1 MNHYLFRTCRLLSAM
16 LVTVL
21 LLVGVAP
28 SLACGGLFCQNS
40 PVDQNAERII
50 FTQNHDGTISAII
63 QIQYTGFAEDFSWI
77 LPLPSVISAEDIEVP
92 ETAMNAFTE
101 LEIATSP
108 IFIPPRI
115 PEDCIL
121 PLFQAMS
128 EDAVAVPGAVGV
140 EIFAS
145 GEVGPYAFDV
155 IGSHDPTA
163 LIRWLRDNDYLVT
176 EPMEPLIEL
185 YVVEGF
191 AFLAM
196 SLLPDQGV
204 QEIQPIKVTYESD
217 RPMIPLRLTA
227 VAANP
232 DMAVLTWFYADQQ
245 AVPAN
250 FAHMEISDSE
260 LVFDL
265 FGTNNYRSLLGTRA
279 DEFGGQ
285 AFITEYA
292 APTRELAVSDPL
304 LLELQSRFNYL
315 TRLNTV
321 ISPEEMTLDPTF
333 DYDAQRRDVSNI
345 HDLSDTEFWYPEC
358 QSREEIINQT
368 EIEVPTEVPP
378 APSSLPAPSAVP
390 TMRTPQPNVV
400 LVESASESTFV
411 TGIIL
416 GGTVVV
422 IVFGLI
428 VVGIAIG
435 RSRRS

>member
-1 MNHYLFRTCRLLSAM
+1 M
-16 LVTVL
+16 
-21 LLVGVAP
+21 
-28 SLACGGLFCQNS
+28 
-40 PVDQNAERII
+40 DQNAERII
-50 FTQNHDGTISAII
+50 FTQNKNGTISAYI
-63 QIQYTGFAEDFSWI
+63 QIQYTGFATDFSWI
-77 LPLPSVISAEDIEVP
+77 LPLPAAIAAQDLEVP
-92 ETAMNAFTE
+92 ETGMTAFTE

-115 PEDCIL
+115 PDDCIL
-121 PLFQAMS
+121 PVFEAMS
-128 EDAVAVPGAVGV
+128 EDGAALPEVLGV

-145 GEVGPYAFDV
+145 GKVGPYAFDV
-155 IGSHDPTA
+155 IGTDDPTE

-176 EPMEPLIEL
+176 EPMEPLIDA

-204 QEIQPIKVTYESD
+204 QDIQPIKVTHESD
-217 RPMIPLRLTA
+217 KPMIPLRLTA

-232 DMAVLTWFYADQQ
+232 DMAVITWFYADQQ

-265 FGTNNYRSLLGTRA
+265 FGTNNYRSLLGSRA

-285 AFITEYA
+285 AFITKYA
-292 APTRELAVSDPL
+292 APTRELPVSNPL

-345 HDLSDTEFWYPEC
+345 HDLSGTEFWYPEC
-358 QSREEIINQT
+358 QFGEDIINQT
-368 EIEVPTEVPP
+368 EIEDPTEVPP
-378 APSSLPAPSAVP
+378 APTSLPAPSEAP
-390 TMRTPQPNVV
+390 TVRTPQPNVV
-400 LVESASESTFV
+400 LVESASESVFV
-411 TGIIL
+411 AGIIL
-416 GGTVVV
+416 GGAV
-422 IVFGLI
+422 ILIVSGLI
-428 VVGIAIG
+428 VVGIMIG

>member
-1 MNHYLFRTCRLLSAM
+1 MRKIISLFVRAASILPA
-16 LVTVL
+16 L
-21 LLVGVAP
+21 LLPLLWTAP
-28 SLACGGLFCQNS
+28 ALACGGLFCQTS

-50 FTQNHDGTISAII
+50 FTQNKDDTISAYI
-63 QIQYTGFAEDFSWI
+63 QIQYTGFAPDFSWI
-77 LPLPSVISAEDIEVP
+77 LPLPAAIAAQDIEVP
-92 ETAMNAFTE
+92 ETAMTAFTE

-115 PEDCIL
+115 PEDCLL
-121 PLFQAMS
+121 PVFEAMS
-128 EDAVAVPGAVGV
+128 EDAVAMPGAVGV

-155 IGSHDPTA
+155 IGSDDPTA

-176 EPMEPLIEL
+176 EPMEPLIDA

-204 QEIQPIKVTYESD
+204 QDIQPIKVTYESD

-232 DMAVLTWFYADQQ
+232 DMAIITWFYADQQ

-250 FAHMEISDSE
+250 FAHMDISDSE

-265 FGTNNYRSLLGTRA
+265 FGTNNYRSLMGTRA
-279 DEFGGQ
+279 NEFGGQ

-321 ISPEEMTLDPTF
+321 ISPEEMSLDPTF

-345 HDLSDTEFWYPEC
+345 HDLSDKEFWYPEC
-358 QSREEIINQT
+358 QSREDIINQT
-368 EIEVPTEVPP
+368 EIEVPDRGTAGPNI
-378 APSSLPAPSAVP
+378 ASRSQRSTNSAN
-390 TMRTPQPNVV
+390 TAAKRG
-400 LVESASESTFV
+400 A
-411 TGIIL
+411 GR
-416 GGTVVV
+416 
-422 IVFGLI
+422 
-428 VVGIAIG
+428 VGIRIYIYG
-435 RSRRS
+435 WHHPWRRCCRDCFWSDRSRNCDRQK